1 VGCSPLLRQDPDGSL
16 ALVSRPTPF
25 MVLQFCRD
33 VSDTITA
40 LFSGGLDGPSSD
52 HNAIVQ
58 NQRLSGSMN
67 LKPLANRRF
76 TMKFLSLIGALAIVI
91 AVGAAVFFF
100 GGFHNVAATQP
111 DLGIIAWA
119 LEHIRGASINRHAVD
134 QPPVS
139 MQDPRLR
146 LAPARSRHAV
156 ARAVTVAPG
165 VTWAKFSEVYAPTL
179 QISRMWSRTSRPRR
193 SFGLS
198 ATAST

>member
-1 VGCSPLLRQDPDGSL
+1 
-16 ALVSRPTPF
+16 

-119 LEHIRGASINRHAVD
+119 LEHIRGVSINRHAVD

-146 LAPARSRHAV
+146 LAPASV

-198 ATAST
+198 ATAPT